1 MKLVVATRNPGKLE
15 EIRSLLRFLP
25 IDLLSAEEVNLPE
38 IQETGSSFTENAL
51 LKAETALKHTGLPS
65 LGEDSGLEIDALG
78 GRPGVFSSRY
88 GQTDFERIQ
97 RVLEEMELVPEHRRT
112 ARFRCVVALAFP
124 NRPVKVVEGILEG
137 RILHE
142 AWGDYGFGYD
152 PIFFV
157 PEYRA
162 TLAELPPEVKN
173 RISHRARALEAVRR
187 VLEEELKIF
196 PIR

>member
-1 MKLVVATRNPGKLE
+1 MKLVIATRNSGKLE
-15 EIRSLLRFLP
+15 EIRYLLRSLP

-38 IQETGSSFTENAL
+38 IPETGSTFTENAL
-51 LKAETALKHTGLPS
+51 LKAEAALKYTGLPS

-78 GRPGVFSSRY
+78 GAPGVFSSRY
-88 GQTDFERIQ
+88 GRTDLERIQ

-124 NRPVKVVEGILEG
+124 HQPIKVVEGILEG

-142 AWGDYGFGYD
+142 ARGAYGFGYD
-152 PIFFV
+152 PIFFI
-157 PEYRA
+157 PEYQA

-173 RISHRARALEAVRR
+173 CISHRARAFEEVRR
-187 VLEEELKIF
+187 VLEEKIS